1 MRTPTGR
8 SSPPGSAL
16 SAKGNEMNP
25 RNCVLFFCGHC
36 GWGVCVS
43 WESDLNQKYL
53 RSRQRPNCPY
63 CKVRIS
69 GAGFSATHRAQEWHS
84 LVREPVVLQ
93 VPPRLRR
100 EILKK
105 YAGTCAICGSK
116 ENPQIDHIVP
126 TSCGGTAEPDNLQV
140 LCQRCNGSK
149 GAGDDISK
157 KREMALLLKAALVGY
172 VPRRKRLSMAEVSRV
187 TGVKY
192 AIVLACQDALRKELE
207 L

>member
-1 MRTPTGR
+1 
-8 SSPPGSAL
+8 
-16 SAKGNEMNP
+16 MNP
-25 RNCVLFFCGHC
+25 RNCLLFYCQRC
-36 GWGVCVS
+36 GWGVCAS
-43 WESDLNQKYL
+43 WESDLTQKYE
-53 RSRQRPNCPY
+53 RSRQYPKCPY
-63 CKVRIS
+63 CKVPGTCGGS
-69 GAGFSATHRAQEWHS
+69 PPYMAQDWHRR
-84 LVREPVVLQ
+84 VKEPVVLR
-93 VPPRLRR
+93 PPIPMQLRR

-105 YAGTCAICGSK
+105 YAGMCAICGSTT
-116 ENPQIDHIVP
+116 NPQIDHIVP

-192 AIVLACQDALRKELE
+192 AIVLACQDALRKESGPVNYC
-207 L
+207 